1 MRAFLVLLI
10 CQSGLFPLRG
20 FSLGRAGG
28 CCGLWH
34 FCFPLQLGFC
44 RIHGVLCAPA
54 VPASCPCCAPC
65 VGDHTVPLS
74 PASSAAY
81 LALGWSPDPSGAG
94 AAGANVPFLLLCGS
108 SPVLN
113 CTAPFP
119 ALHVPSRPWPGFWV
133 WFVSV
138 WCSGA
143 GSGSGELWGHG
154 PGEAVV
160 GLGNTLGKLPAMI
173 KGIVWTRARER

>member
-94 AAGANVPFLLLCGS
+94 AAGANVPFLLLVAALLCS
-108 SPVLN
+108 TVQPRSLPCMSP
-113 CTAPFP
+113 
-119 ALHVPSRPWPGFWV
+119 PGPGLVF
-133 WFVSV
+133 
-138 WCSGA
+138 
-143 GSGSGELWGHG
+143 GSGLSVFGAQVQAVGQGSCVVMAQERLWLAWG
-154 PGEAVV
+154 
-160 GLGNTLGKLPAMI
+160 TL
-173 KGIVWTRARER
+173 WESCQR